1 MNKFWLAGLQPHEV
15 WRGLS
20 TRSAEMRAKTAE
32 LLCYIAEADAR
43 QLYRDQACDSM
54 YACCVRV
61 LLMSEDAACRRID
74 AARVARSHPRIFPAL
89 EDGRL
94 NVSAILLLKPHLT
107 TSNADELISAAEGKS
122 KRVLAE
128 WLAARFPK
136 ADLPTVLRRIDGA
149 GPASTA
155 SDTSTGQLG
164 TLGASPST
172 ASEASLG
179 AAGSPPHPRSLVP
192 EASAAASGMPIAP
205 PVGNSPASCSGL
217 APTGDNNSQSLS
229 APARIDLTTATRTET
244 LASPLAPSTEPR
256 PRITPLSAERYGL
269 QVTISKNA
277 HDLLRRAQDLLA
289 HAMPPSEVGAVLERA
304 LTELV
309 EKLEHAKFAQTD
321 RPAGRRSSGETRH
334 IPAEIKRQVH
344 ARDGGRCTFESD
356 DGRRCGSQR
365 RLEYDHIQP
374 LAKGGRTT
382 VDNVRLLCAKHN
394 QLEAERRLGAGFM
407 AERRA
412 GGRRRSVGTA

>member
-1 MNKFWLAGLQPHEV
+1 MNKYWLSSLQPHEV

-20 TRSAEMRAKTAE
+20 SRATEMRTMTAE

-74 AARVARSHPRIFPAL
+74 AARVARRHPRIFPAL

-122 KRVLAE
+122 YRGIKEFLAC
-128 WLAARFPK
+128 RFPQ
-136 ADLPTVLRRIDGA
+136 ADLPTVLRRIGVSGA
-149 GPASTA
+149 EVAPVTKPLTLDASSTA
-155 SDTSTGQLG
+155 MAVAPIAEDPRLS
-164 TLGASPST
+164 GACD
-172 ASEASLG
+172 
-179 AAGSPPHPRSLVP
+179 
-192 EASAAASGMPIAP
+192 SAAVTP
-205 PVGNSPASCSGL
+205 PEN
-217 APTGDNNSQSLS
+217 TSQSLS
-229 APARIDLTTATRTET
+229 AAPRIPMTTTQQAGPSSTPLTE
-244 LASPLAPSTEPR
+244 LR
-256 PRITPLSAERYGL
+256 PRVAPLSAERYGL

-289 HAMPPSEVGAVLERA
+289 HTMPSGDVGSVLERA

-309 EKLEHAKFAQTD
+309 EKLEKAKFAQTEQP
-321 RPAGRRSSGETRH
+321 RRRRSAGDGRS
-334 IPAEIKRQVH
+334 IPAEIKRDVH
-344 ARDGGRCTFESD
+344 ARDGGQCTFESD
-356 DGRRCGSQR
+356 DGRRCGSRR

-382 VDNVRLLCAKHN
+382 VDNVRQLCRSHN

-407 AERRA
+407 TGKREANARR
-412 GGRRRSVGTA
+412 T